1 MKWQKNKIKFDN
13 IVESQY
19 YNIRHQQYHNIVGV
33 FFYKRCYINNNLLNI
48 VMLQYPDITILLY
61 HNIVI

>member
-19 YNIRHQQYHNIVGV
+19 YNIRQQQYHNIVVV
-33 FFYKRCYINNNLLNI
+33 FFSTNAVVSII
-48 VMLQYPDITILLY
+48 IF
-61 HNIVI
+61 

>member
-19 YNIRHQQYHNIVGV
+19 YNIRQQQYHNIVVV
-33 FFYKRCYINNNLLNI
+33 FLL
-48 VMLQYPDITILLY
+48 QTLLY
-61 HNIVI
+61 Q